1 MKNCD
6 VKGTQQVNK
15 TVKPHSLT
23 PSLTPSLSLTHSHTQ
38 FTHGLHFFTLSEKW
52 DIHCTRFARN
62 SPANNSILSLSMEGP
77 SLVMMH
83 AKLLQRFST
92 NAGQILFQG
101 SKRQADRRQYI
112 TSQHRSST
120 EKSTEEDELRYPSH
134 PTFPLKIDTISFYKV
149 TTNIKKQETVR
160 LHDIMWFFFF
170 LLPPNQ
176 SYRDAFQT
184 LFSLCSERHKVKQVP
199 EISAPLTH
207 HLITCKGH
215 GIAMSCP
222 IFFCLCLHKPTSSLS
237 GLWSLV
243 FVQWHG
249 TPGPWVPGPWPLL
262 AETLWDSGTFFLTQL
277 RRASATSWRPGIFFF
292 HPC

>member
-6 VKGTQQVNK
+6 VKGTTSEQNSQ
-15 TVKPHSLT
+15 TSFPHSQ
-23 PSLTPSLSLTHSHTQ
+23 SHSQSQSHPQPHTIH
-38 FTHGLHFFTLSEKW
+38 TRPAFFHVIRKV

-160 LHDIMWFFFF
+160 LHDIM
-170 LLPPNQ
+170 
-176 SYRDAFQT
+176 
-184 LFSLCSERHKVKQVP
+184 
-199 EISAPLTH
+199 
-207 HLITCKGH
+207 
-215 GIAMSCP
+215 
-222 IFFCLCLHKPTSSLS
+222 
-237 GLWSLV
+237 
-243 FVQWHG
+243 
-249 TPGPWVPGPWPLL
+249 
-262 AETLWDSGTFFLTQL
+262 
-277 RRASATSWRPGIFFF
+277 
-292 HPC
+292 